1 MPKVYLPLFIEW
13 TEKYVFKAPMF
24 WSTFSSVFY
33 SEWNIAE
40 ICNGFSTLFYILD
53 SCHYV
58 LQLALCVRACVC
70 GCARG
75 SVCICLWVCFAYVC
89 VGGRACAWECVS
101 LFVRVFCVMLSHT
114 LVSRHSGVH
123 FNSQAIAPT
132 IEQIDQS
139 FGATHP
145 GGKQQSIHILSSS
158 SSYPSPSSSSASS
171 SHTSSAH
178 R

>member
-70 GCARG
+70 GCA
-75 SVCICLWVCFAYVC
+75 
-89 VGGRACAWECVS
+89 CAWECVY
-101 LFVRVFCVMLSHT
+101 LFVSVFCVRMRGWACMRVGVCFSVCACVLCNVVSHPCVSSQWSTFQLSGYST
-114 LVSRHSGVH
+114 YNRADWPVLWR
-123 FNSQAIAPT
+123 N
-132 IEQIDQS
+132 
-139 FGATHP
+139 
-145 GGKQQSIHILSSS
+145 
-158 SSYPSPSSSSASS
+158 
-171 SHTSSAH
+171 TSWW
-178 R
+178 